1 MKLTNKQKISLYR
14 CIAAGVLLAAV
25 FTVAHFIELPWW
37 AELLLFLVPY
47 AVAGYDVVVSA
58 VKNIFH
64 GQVFDEKFLMTIA
77 SLGAFAV
84 GENPEAAVVMLF
96 YQIGELFQSIA
107 VGKSRNSIREL
118 MDIRPD
124 TATVVR
130 DGQETTI
137 DPDEVSVGEHVL
149 VRPGERIPL
158 DGIVVSGGAT
168 ISTAALTGESLP
180 VYKKQG
186 DAVISGCIDLDG
198 VIEIETTS
206 DAESSTVTKV
216 LELVENASEKKAR
229 SENFITKFAR
239 VYTPAVVIS
248 ALILAV
254 IPPLFLGIGSWPVWR
269 QWIERALTFLVVSC
283 PCALVISVPLSFF
296 GGIGCASK
304 RGILLKGA
312 SDLETLSK
320 VRTFVF
326 DKTGTLTEGSFH
338 VTAVHPH
345 KMSDDELLDVAALA
359 ESYSSH
365 PIAESIVLAHGGHLD
380 KKRVGNVTER
390 AGYGVEA
397 VVDGEK
403 VYVGNARF
411 MKEVGAECH
420 ECDDCESCHHHA
432 GTIVHLA
439 HENNC
444 LGHIMVSDVVKK
456 ESETVVRDLKSLGVT
471 KTVMLT
477 GDGEEAAKEI
487 AEETGVDDYVSGL
500 LPAQK
505 VSAAEKLFSPGK
517 KLAFVGDGI
526 NDAPV
531 LMRADVGIAM
541 GGVGSDAAI
550 EAADVV
556 LMDDDLNK
564 IPLSIRISRR
574 TMRIVKEN
582 IIFALGVKLAVLV
595 LAAFGIASMW
605 LAVFADVGVCVLAV
619 LNAMRA
625 LRLPKKFIPKKS

>member
-487 AEETGVDDYVSGL
+487 AEETGVDEWRKR
-500 LPAQK
+500 PRK
-505 VSAAEKLFSPGK
+505 
-517 KLAFVGDGI
+517 
-526 NDAPV
+526 
-531 LMRADVGIAM
+531 R
-541 GGVGSDAAI
+541 
-550 EAADVV
+550 
-556 LMDDDLNK
+556 
-564 IPLSIRISRR
+564 
-574 TMRIVKEN
+574 
-582 IIFALGVKLAVLV
+582 
-595 LAAFGIASMW
+595 
-605 LAVFADVGVCVLAV
+605 
-619 LNAMRA
+619 
-625 LRLPKKFIPKKS
+625 

>member
-1 MKLTNKQKISLYR
+1 MTKRQKKSLVR
-14 CIAAGVLLAAV
+14 CVAAGATLIAV
-25 FTVAHFIELPWW
+25 YLIAHFIDLPWW
-37 AELLLFLVPY
+37 AELILFLVPY
-47 AVAGYDVVVSA
+47 AIAGYDVVITA

-84 GENPEAAVVMLF
+84 GENAEAAVVMLF
-96 YQIGELFQSIA
+96 YQVGELFQSIA
-107 VGKSRNSIREL
+107 VGKSRKSIRDL

-130 DGQETTI
+130 DGQETTV
-137 DPDEVSVGEHVL
+137 DPDEVSVGDHII

-158 DGIVVSGGAT
+158 DGIVISGGAT

-180 VYKKQG
+180 VYKKEG
-186 DAVISGCIDLDG
+186 DQVISGCIDLDG
-198 VIEIETTS
+198 VVEIEVTA
-206 DAESSTVTKV
+206 DAENSTVTKV

-229 SENFITKFAR
+229 SENFITKFAK
-239 VYTPAVVIS
+239 VYTPAVVVS
-248 ALILAV
+248 ALLLAV
-254 IPPLFLGIGSWPVWR
+254 IPPLFLGISSWPVWSE
-269 QWIERALTFLVVSC
+269 WIERALTFLVVSC

-312 SDLETLSK
+312 SDLETLSN

-326 DKTGTLTEGSFH
+326 DKTGTLTEGTFH

-345 KMSDDELLDVAALA
+345 KMSEEELLDVAALA

-403 VYVGNARF
+403 VYVGNSRF

-420 ECDDCESCHHHA
+420 ECDECGTCHHHA
-432 GTIVHLA
+432 GTVVHLA
-439 HENNC
+439 HDNNC
-444 LGHIMVSDVVKK
+444 LGHITVSDVIKK
-456 ESETVVRDLKSLGVT
+456 ETQSVISELKTLGVT

-477 GDGEEAAKEI
+477 GDNEDAAKEI
-487 AEETGVDDYVSGL
+487 AAESGVDEYVAGL

-505 VSAAEKLFSPGK
+505 VSAAEKLFSPNK

-556 LMDDDLNK
+556 LMDDDLTK
-564 IPLSIRISRR
+564 LPLSIRISRR
-574 TMRIVKEN
+574 TMRIVREN
-582 IIFALGVKLAVLV
+582 IVFALGVKLAVLV
-595 LAAFGIASMW
+595 LAAFGLASMW
-605 LAVFADVGVCVLAV
+605 LAVFADVGVCVLAI

-625 LRLPKKFIPKKS
+625 LRLPKKFTRKKQI

>member
-1 MKLTNKQKISLYR
+1 MKLTKKQKISLYR
-14 CIAAGVLLAAV
+14 CIAAGVLLAAA

-254 IPPLFLGIGSWPVWR
+254 IPPLFLGIGSWPVWQ

-345 KMSDDELLDVAALA
+345 KMSEDELLDVAALA

-487 AEETGVDDYVSGL
+487 AEETGVDEYVSGL

>member
-1 MKLTNKQKISLYR
+1 MKLTKKQKISLYR
-14 CIAAGVLLAAV
+14 CIAAGVLLAAI

-345 KMSDDELLDVAALA
+345 KMSEDELLDVAALA

-477 GDGEEAAKEI
+477 GDGEEASKEI
-487 AEETGVDDYVSGL
+487 AEETGVDEYVSGL

-556 LMDDDLNK
+556 LMYDDLNK
-564 IPLSIRISRR
+564 IPLVKQGLTDSDSKVADMLRR
-574 TMRIVKEN
+574 SGKPV
-582 IIFALGVKLAVLV
+582 
-595 LAAFGIASMW
+595 
-605 LAVFADVGVCVLAV
+605 
-619 LNAMRA
+619 
-625 LRLPKKFIPKKS
+625 

>member
-1 MKLTNKQKISLYR
+1 MTKRQKKSLVR
-14 CIAAGVLLAAV
+14 CIAAGATLVAV
-25 FTVAHFIELPWW
+25 YLIAHFIDLPWW
-37 AELLLFLVPY
+37 AELILFLVPY
-47 AVAGYDVVVSA
+47 AIAGYDVVITA

-84 GENPEAAVVMLF
+84 GENAEAAVVMLF
-96 YQIGELFQSIA
+96 YQVGELFQSIA
-107 VGKSRNSIREL
+107 VGKSRKSIRDL

-130 DGQETTI
+130 DGQETTV
-137 DPDEVSVGEHVL
+137 DPDEVSVGDHII

-180 VYKKQG
+180 VYKKAG
-186 DAVISGCIDLDG
+186 DQVISGCIDLDG
-198 VIEIETTS
+198 VVEIEVTA
-206 DAESSTVTKV
+206 DAENSTVTKV

-229 SENFITKFAR
+229 SENFITKFAK
-239 VYTPAVVIS
+239 VYTPAVVAS
-248 ALILAV
+248 ALLLAV
-254 IPPLFLGIGSWPVWR
+254 IPPLFLGINSWPVWSE
-269 QWIERALTFLVVSC
+269 WIERALTFLVVSC

-326 DKTGTLTEGSFH
+326 DKTGTLTEGTFH

-345 KMSDDELLDVAALA
+345 KMSEEELLDVAALA

-397 VVDGEK
+397 IVDGEK
-403 VYVGNARF
+403 VYVGNSRF

-420 ECDDCESCHHHA
+420 ECDECGTCHHHA
-432 GTIVHLA
+432 GTVVHLA
-439 HENNC
+439 HDNTC
-444 LGHIMVSDVVKK
+444 LGHITVSDIIKK
-456 ESETVVRDLKSLGVT
+456 ETQSVISELKTLGVT

-477 GDGEEAAKEI
+477 GDNEDAAKEI
-487 AEETGVDDYVSGL
+487 AAESGVDEYVAGL

-505 VSAAEKLFSPGK
+505 VSAAEKLFSPNK

-556 LMDDDLNK
+556 LMDDDLSK
-564 IPLSIRISRR
+564 LPLSIRISRR
-574 TMRIVKEN
+574 TMRIVREN
-582 IIFALGVKLAVLV
+582 IVFALGVKLAVLV
-595 LAAFGIASMW
+595 LAAFGLASMW
-605 LAVFADVGVCVLAV
+605 LAVFADVGVCVLAI

-625 LRLPKKFIPKKS
+625 LRFPKKFAKKKNA

>member
-1 MKLTNKQKISLYR
+1 MTKRQKKSLIR
-14 CIAAGVLLAAV
+14 CVAAGAALV
-25 FTVAHFIELPWW
+25 AVHLIAHFIDLPWW
-37 AELLLFLVPY
+37 AELILFLVPY
-47 AVAGYDVVVSA
+47 AIAGYDVVITA

-84 GENPEAAVVMLF
+84 GENAEAAVVMLF
-96 YQIGELFQSIA
+96 YQVGELFQSIA
-107 VGKSRNSIREL
+107 VGKSRKSIRDL

-130 DGQETTI
+130 DGQETTV
-137 DPDEVSVGEHVL
+137 DPDEVSVGDHII

-158 DGIVVSGGAT
+158 DGIVVSGAAT

-180 VYKKQG
+180 VYKKAG
-186 DAVISGCIDLDG
+186 DQVISGCIDLDG
-198 VIEIETTS
+198 VVEIEVTA
-206 DAESSTVTKV
+206 DAENSTVTKV

-229 SENFITKFAR
+229 SENFITKFAK
-239 VYTPAVVIS
+239 VYTPAVVAS
-248 ALILAV
+248 SLLLAV
-254 IPPLFLGIGSWPVWR
+254 IPPLFLGINSWPVWSE
-269 QWIERALTFLVVSC
+269 WIERALTFLVVSC

-326 DKTGTLTEGSFH
+326 DKTGTLTEGTFH

-345 KMSDDELLDVAALA
+345 KMSEEELLDVAALA

-397 VVDGEK
+397 IVDGEK
-403 VYVGNARF
+403 VYVGNSRF

-420 ECDDCESCHHHA
+420 ECDECGTCHHHA
-432 GTIVHLA
+432 GTVVHLA
-439 HENNC
+439 HDNTC
-444 LGHIMVSDVVKK
+444 LGHITVSDIIKK
-456 ESETVVRDLKSLGVT
+456 ETQSVISELKTLGVT

-477 GDGEEAAKEI
+477 GDNEDAAKEI
-487 AEETGVDDYVSGL
+487 AAESGVDEYVAGL

-505 VSAAEKLFSPGK
+505 VSAAEKLFSPNK

-556 LMDDDLNK
+556 LMDDDLSK
-564 IPLSIRISRR
+564 LPLSIRISRR
-574 TMRIVKEN
+574 TMRIVREN
-582 IIFALGVKLAVLV
+582 IVFALGVKLAVLV
-595 LAAFGIASMW
+595 LAAFGLASMW
-605 LAVFADVGVCVLAV
+605 LAVFADVGVCVLAI

-625 LRLPKKFIPKKS
+625 LRFPKKFAKKKNA

>member
-1 MKLTNKQKISLYR
+1 MKLTKKQKISLYR
-14 CIAAGVLLAAV
+14 CIAAGVLLAAA

-345 KMSDDELLDVAALA
+345 KMSEDELLDVAALA

-487 AEETGVDDYVSGL
+487 AEETGVDEYVSGL

>member
-1 MKLTNKQKISLYR
+1 MKLTKKQKISLYR

-345 KMSDDELLDVAALA
+345 KMSEDELLDVAALA

-487 AEETGVDDYVSGL
+487 AEETGVDEYVSGL

>member
-1 MKLTNKQKISLYR
+1 MTKRQKKSLVR
-14 CIAAGVLLAAV
+14 CIAAGAVLVAV
-25 FTVAHFIELPWW
+25 YLIAHFIDLPWW

-47 AVAGYDVVVSA
+47 AIAGYDVVVTA

-84 GENPEAAVVMLF
+84 GENAEAAVVMLF
-96 YQIGELFQSIA
+96 YQVGELFQSIA
-107 VGKSRNSIREL
+107 VGKSRKSIRDL

-137 DPDEVSVGEHVL
+137 DPDEVSVGDRII

-158 DGIVVSGGAT
+158 DGVVVSGGAT

-180 VYKKQG
+180 VYKKVG
-186 DAVISGCIDLDG
+186 DTVISGCIDLDG
-198 VIEIETTS
+198 VVEIEVTA

-229 SENFITKFAR
+229 SENFITKFAK

-248 ALILAV
+248 ALLLAV
-254 IPPLFLGIGSWPVWR
+254 IPPLFLGINSWPVWSE
-269 QWIERALTFLVVSC
+269 WIERALTFLVVSC

-326 DKTGTLTEGSFH
+326 DKTGTLTEGTFH

-345 KMSDDELLDVAALA
+345 KMSEEELLDVAALA

-403 VYVGNARF
+403 VYVGNSKF

-420 ECDDCESCHHHA
+420 ECDDCGPCHHHA
-432 GTIVHLA
+432 GTVVHLA

-444 LGHIMVSDVVKK
+444 LGHITVSDIIKK
-456 ESETVVRDLKSLGVT
+456 EAPTVISELKTLGVT

-477 GDGEEAAKEI
+477 GDNEDAAKEI
-487 AEETGVDDYVSGL
+487 AAESGVDEYVAGL

-505 VSAAEKLFSPGK
+505 VEAAEKLFFPNK

-556 LMDDDLNK
+556 LMDDDLSK
-564 IPLSIRISRR
+564 LPLSLRISRR
-574 TMRIVKEN
+574 TMRIVREN
-582 IIFALGVKLAVLV
+582 IVFALGVKLAVLI
-595 LAAFGIASMW
+595 LAAFGLASMW

-625 LRLPKKFIPKKS
+625 LRLPKRFARKKNA